1 MNQVLTV
8 IRHDVISITR
18 DSVMVNIVAML
29 FALAGAAVLLRHL
42 GLYPE
47 WWHNTQLLLLLTYM
61 PGMGYL
67 FAMLIVDEMD
77 SGVNQA
83 LLVSPASVMG
93 VLWARVSLPTLFVI
107 AYAFLFIYTARAI
120 DLPFIHWLLPILT
133 LSLSVS
139 WVTLLVPALSRDKV
153 QALGL
158 FKVLNLY
165 PAIATVG
172 LFIPQ
177 DAWYRPVLLL
187 TPASWALNGIE
198 SFIAGNEGAGYGWS
212 LGGLIF
218 FGLLVAHAAW
228 LYLRRQS
235 R

>member
-1 MNQVLTV
+1 MRQVLSV
-8 IRHDVISITR
+8 IRHDLVSITR
-18 DSVMVNIVAML
+18 DSVMINIVVML
-29 FALAGAAVLLRHL
+29 VVLAAVAATLRHM

-47 WWHNTQLLLLLTYM
+47 FWYNTQLLLLLAYM
-61 PGMGYL
+61 PGLGYL
-67 FAMLIVDEMD
+67 FAMLIVDEID

-107 AYAFLFIYTARAI
+107 AYAFLFIYSAQAI
-120 DLPFIHWLLPILT
+120 ALPFHHWLLPILT

-165 PAIATVG
+165 TSIAIVG
-172 LFIPQ
+172 LFIPH
-177 DAWYRPVLLL
+177 DAWYRTVLLL
-187 TPASWALNGIE
+187 TPAFWALNGIE
-198 SFIAGNEGAGYGWS
+198 AFVAGSQAAGYAWS
-212 LGGLIF
+212 LGGLLF
-218 FGLLVAHAAW
+218 FALLVAHAGW
-228 LYLRRQS
+228 LYMRRQS